1 MASKNNKV
9 KSNKTYFKDF
19 KAELKRVVWPTS
31 KQLLNNTIG
40 VVVIV
45 IIVTAIVFVLD
56 IGFEAMNKYG
66 VNRLKG
72 VVNSTSVS
80 ENLTNETE
88 NTTNTENLTNGIA
101 NTTDNEVTNSSVVEN
116 NVTE

>member
-1 MASKNNKV
+1 MANKNNKV

-31 KQLLNNTIG
+31 KQLINNTIG
-40 VVVIV
+40 VVAIV

-56 IGFEAMNKYG
+56 LGFEAMNKYG

-80 ENLTNETE
+80 ENTTNEIE
-88 NTTNTENLTNGIA
+88 NSSNTQNLTNDTTN
-101 NTTDNEVTNSSVVEN
+101 NTSNEVTNTTGTAN
-116 NVTE
+116 NATE